1 MKQEEYTVLLD
12 IDPDRLDKMDL
23 LESRLSLSKE
33 GLLDSKLLVAHH
45 RLYHQCLSEAW
56 EGNQI
61 YLQ

>member
-33 GLLDSKLLVAHH
+33 GLLDSKLLAAHR
-45 RLYHQCLSEAW
+45 RLFDQCLRKA
-56 EGNQI
+56 
-61 YLQ
+61 